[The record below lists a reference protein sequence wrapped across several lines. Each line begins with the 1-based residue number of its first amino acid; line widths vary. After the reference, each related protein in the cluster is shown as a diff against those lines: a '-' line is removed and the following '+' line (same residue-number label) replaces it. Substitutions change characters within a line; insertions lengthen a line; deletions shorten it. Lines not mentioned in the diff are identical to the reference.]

1 MLNDEVTMQDIFHY
15 SLAIIGWSAFG
26 IAILIGLAL
35 DLLGLFGNWIILAA
49 MVIAWIAM
57 GFVPFGWLGMGL
69 MLGIAILGEVFE
81 TVAAGFG
88 AKKFGGSK
96 GSMLAALGGCLAGA
110 VLFTPLIPV
119 PLVGTLIGACL
130 GAFIGAALWEYLRHE
145 KKPGEAMWTGLGAAL
160 GKVAGL
166 FIKTLAGFAMLLV
179 AAMTY

>member
-1 MLNDEVTMQDIFHY
+1 MQDILAY
-15 SLAIIGWSAFG
+15 ALAILGWSAFG
-26 IAILIGLAL
+26 LAVLIGLAL

-49 MVIAWIAM
+49 MVVAWILL
-57 GFVPFGWLGMGL
+57 GFEPFGWIGIGA
-69 MLGIAILGEVFE
+69 MLGIAVLGEVFE
-81 TVAAGFG
+81 TLAAGFG

-110 VLFTPLIPV
+110 VLFTPIIPV

-145 KKPGEAMWTGLGAAL
+145 KKPGEALWTGLGAAL

-166 FIKTLAGFAMLLV
+166 FIKTAAGFAMLLV
-179 AAMTY
+179 AVLTY

>member
-1 MLNDEVTMQDIFHY
+1 MQEVLHTV
-15 SLAIIGWSAFG
+15 LLTLGWSVFG
-26 IAILIGLAL
+26 IAILVGLGL

-57 GFVPFGWLGMGL
+57 GFAHFGWI
-69 MLGIAILGEVFE
+69 GIGTMFALAVLGEVLE

-96 GSMLAALGGCLAGA
+96 GSMLAALTGCLGGA

-119 PLVGTLIGACL
+119 PLIGTLIGACL

-145 KKPGEAMWTGLGAAL
+145 KQPGEALWTGLGAAL

-166 FIKTLAGFAMLLV
+166 FIKTLVGFAILAV
-179 AAMTY
+179 AALTY